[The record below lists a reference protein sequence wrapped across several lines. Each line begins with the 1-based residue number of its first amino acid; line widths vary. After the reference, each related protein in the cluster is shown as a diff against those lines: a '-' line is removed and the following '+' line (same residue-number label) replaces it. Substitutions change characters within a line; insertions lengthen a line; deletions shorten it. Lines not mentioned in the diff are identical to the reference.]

1 MTRAFPRDEV
11 FLIVFL
17 WAVFLC
23 LTSSATEA
31 ELINAVH
38 PHVGWRPLNM
48 HWSNQNLRARH
59 LFIIFSRDTVWR
71 TVFVS
76 CFSRCFHF
84 YLFWSFFKRSSIH
97 NSVGTE
103 RSLSGRRVRLSIFGP
118 GKIPLS
124 AWAEKVNDSR
134 GDLFREQLGLLD
146 VVRLFCLNHFFC
158 LSDIQYSAI
167 VCSLAIFSAFL

>member
-31 ELINAVH
+31 ELINAIH

-48 HWSNQNLRARH
+48 HWSNQNLRARR

-103 RSLSGRRVRLSIFGP
+103 RSLSGRL
-118 GKIPLS
+118 
-124 AWAEKVNDSR
+124 
-134 GDLFREQLGLLD
+134 
-146 VVRLFCLNHFFC
+146 C
-158 LSDIQYSAI
+158 
-167 VCSLAIFSAFL
+167 SAFDFLTWQNSVICMSRKGKWFTCWFVSWTTWFTWCCATILFKSLFLSFRHSI